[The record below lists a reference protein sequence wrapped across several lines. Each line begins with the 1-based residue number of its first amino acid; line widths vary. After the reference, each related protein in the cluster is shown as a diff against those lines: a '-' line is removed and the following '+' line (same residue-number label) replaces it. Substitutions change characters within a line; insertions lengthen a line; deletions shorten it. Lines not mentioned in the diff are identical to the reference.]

1 MDAEMHGVIFP
12 QTKHIYQAFRFP
24 LGCQPFSR
32 VMDLFILEHA
42 HAGGAGMWSW
52 GHTLSRKKPRLGR
65 LTNGATQALWL
76 RICF

>member
-42 HAGGAGMWSW
+42 HAGGAGM
-52 GHTLSRKKPRLGR
+52 
-65 LTNGATQALWL
+65 
-76 RICF
+76 